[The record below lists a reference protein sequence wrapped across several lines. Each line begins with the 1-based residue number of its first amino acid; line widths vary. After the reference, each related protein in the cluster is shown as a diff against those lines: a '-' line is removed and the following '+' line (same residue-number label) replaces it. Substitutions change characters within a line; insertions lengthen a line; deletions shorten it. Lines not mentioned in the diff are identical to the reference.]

1 MLRRIIGK
9 AVTKVLK
16 SELISSTAPIQTCAG
31 IPGGIE
37 ASIHAMR
44 RIYEDPATEGILLV
58 DASNAFNSM
67 NRKAALNNIKYTCP
81 EFSCYVNNL
90 YRGDAELFV
99 ANSEETVRSC
109 EGTTQGGS
117 ESGGFY
123 ACGITPIVDK
133 KHQLFNR

>member
-1 MLRRIIGK
+1 
-9 AVTKVLK
+9 
-16 SELISSTAPIQTCAG
+16 
-31 IPGGIE
+31 
-37 ASIHAMR
+37 MR

-123 ACGITPIVDK
+123 ACGITPIVDINISYSTVDKERLDEFAK
-133 KHQLFNR
+133 KIWYADDGGGGGTLDQLLSC